1 MDIRD
6 IVYVTEEDIQDVVV
20 RWGLRDMCSFTAEN
34 SRTSCPCDYIDHQPK
49 VRETLNLTVTAVKYA
64 VYTKCKCILQQ
75 IWVEMR
81 IFHRSKLHKPHPGP
95 GFRAGRL
102 IQAALTVFVIIKV
115 DLKFFSLVYTWVK
128 MSRGSKYHE
137 SVGLIKPSHNR
148 ANPAASPVSILY
160 IGEIHTFEYID

>member
-1 MDIRD
+1 M
-6 IVYVTEEDIQDVVV
+6 
-20 RWGLRDMCSFTAEN
+20 
-34 SRTSCPCDYIDHQPK
+34 YI
-49 VRETLNLTVTAVKYA
+49 LYIGKY
-64 VYTKCKCILQQ
+64 KMS
-75 IWVEMR
+75 WVGYR
-81 IFHRSKLHKPHPGP
+81 HNPIDCGSSIPHPGP
-95 GFRAGRL
+95 GFKRWGL

-128 MSRGSKYHE
+128 MSRGSRYHE

>member
-1 MDIRD
+1 M
-6 IVYVTEEDIQDVVV
+6 YVTEEDIQDVVV
-20 RWGLRDMCSFTAEN
+20 RWGLRDMLCFMAFYGEN
-34 SRTSCPCDYIDHQPK
+34 SGTTCPCDYIDHQPK

-64 VYTKCKCILQQ
+64 VYTKCTCILQQ
-75 IWVEMR
+75 TWVKMR
-81 IFHRSKLHKPHPGP
+81 IFHPSKLHKPHPGP

-102 IQAALTVFVIIKV
+102 IQATPTVFVIIKV

-128 MSRGSKYHE
+128 MSHRSKYHE

-160 IGEIHTFEYID
+160 IGEIHTFEYIG

>member
-1 MDIRD
+1 MESEG
-6 IVYVTEEDIQDVVV
+6 YALF
-20 RWGLRDMCSFTAEN
+20 WYEN
-34 SRTSCPCDYIDHQPK
+34 SGTPCPCDYIDHQPN
-49 VRETLNLTVTAVKYA
+49 VRETPNLTVTAVKYT
-64 VYTKCKCILQQ
+64 VYAKCKCI
-75 IWVEMR
+75 
-81 IFHRSKLHKPHPGP
+81 FHHFGAPYPHPGP
-95 GFRAGRL
+95 GFERWGL

>member
-1 MDIRD
+1 MGSEGYAFFWYDD
-6 IVYVTEEDIQDVVV
+6 S
-20 RWGLRDMCSFTAEN
+20 GTA
-34 SRTSCPCDYIDHQPK
+34 CPCDYIDHQPK
-49 VRETLNLTVTAVKYA
+49 VRETLNLKVTAVKYA
-64 VYTKCKCILQQ
+64 VYAKYKCILQQ
-75 IWVEMR
+75 TWVKMR
-81 IFHRSKLHKPHPGP
+81 IFHPSKLHKPHPGP
-95 GFRAGRL
+95 GFERWRL

-128 MSRGSKYHE
+128 MSRRSKYRE